1 MFVQPSYNSAM
12 DYAEVM
18 AWLEAR
24 GSEQTR
30 KTYARHAGGECGPMF
45 GVSWANL
52 YLLQKQLGPDHA
64 LAQQLWASGNLDA
77 RFLAML
83 IAEPAQASSSELE
96 RWVKEAGNHG
106 MVDEVAKVVGRTP
119 HAPKLAAQWS
129 KAKDELTARAGFATY
144 GQLALA
150 GRLGED
156 ECLALLA
163 RIEREIH
170 ASPNRLREKM
180 NGVVISIGST
190 TRRLHDAAIATGE
203 RIGPVD
209 IDHGDTHCKT
219 PYAPEYLQNPRIVKK
234 LK

>member
-1 MFVQPSYNSAM
+1 
-12 DYAEVM
+12 M
-18 AWLEAR
+18 AWLEER

-30 KTYARHAGGECGPMF
+30 KTYARHAGGNPGPMF

-52 YLLQKQLGPDHA
+52 YKLQKQLKLNHP
-64 LAQQLWASGNLDA
+64 LARQLWDSGNLDA

-83 IAEPAQASSSELE
+83 IADPAQAGAAELE
-96 RWVKEAGNHG
+96 KWVKEAGNHG
-106 MVDEVAKVVGRTP
+106 MVDQVVQVVGRSP
-119 HAPKLAAQWS
+119 HAPKLAAKWGKS
-129 KAKDELTARAGFATY
+129 KDELTLRAGLATY

-150 GRLGED
+150 GKLSED

-170 ASPNRLREKM
+170 SQPNRAKEKM

-190 TRRLHDAAIATGE
+190 TKSLHAAAVAAGQ
-203 RIGPVD
+203 RIGKVD
-209 IDHGDTHCKT
+209 VDHGDTQCKT
-219 PYAPEYLQNPRIVKK
+219 PYTPEYLLNPRIVAK

>member
-1 MFVQPSYNSAM
+1 M

-18 AWLEAR
+18 AWLEER
-24 GSEQTR
+24 GSEQAR
-30 KTYARHAGGECGPMF
+30 KTYARWGWRGDMF

-52 YLLQKQLGPDHA
+52 YKLQKQLKLNHP
-64 LAQQLWASGNLDA
+64 LARQLWDGGNLDA

-83 IAEPAQASSSELE
+83 IADPAQATTAELE
-96 RWVKEAGNHG
+96 RWVKESGSHG
-106 MVDEVAKVVGRTP
+106 VVDQVVQVVGRSK
-119 HAPKLAAQWS
+119 HAPKLAAKWS
-129 KAKDELTARAGFATY
+129 AAKDELVQRAGFATY

-150 GRLGED
+150 GHLTED

-170 ASPNRLREKM
+170 AQPNRTREKM

-190 TRRLHDAAIATGE
+190 THALHAAAIATGQ

-209 IDHGDTHCKT
+209 VDHGDTSCKT
-219 PYAPEYLQNPRIVKK
+219 PYSPEYLMNPRIVAK

>member
-1 MFVQPSYNSAM
+1 ME
-12 DYAEVM
+12 YAQVM
-18 AWLEAR
+18 AWLEER

-30 KTYARHAGGECGPMF
+30 KTYARWGWRGAMF

-52 YLLQKQLGPDHA
+52 YKLQKQLKLNHP
-64 LAQQLWASGNLDA
+64 LARQLWAGGNLDA

-83 IAEPAQASSSELE
+83 IADPAQATAVELE
-96 RWVKEAGNHG
+96 RWVKEAGSHG
-106 MVDEVAKVVGRTP
+106 VVDEVAKVVGRSP
-119 HAPKLAAQWS
+119 HAPKLAAKWS
-129 KAKDELTARAGFATY
+129 KSKDELVQRAGWATY

-150 GRLGED
+150 GQLGED

-170 ASPNRLREKM
+170 SKPNRTREKM

-190 TRRLHDAAIATGE
+190 TRSLHAAAIETGK
-203 RIGPVD
+203 RIGKVD
-209 IDHGDTHCKT
+209 VDHGDTYCKT
-219 PYAPEYLQNPRIVKK
+219 PYAPEYLKNPRIVAK